1 MINLYIIDGY
11 MWIYR
16 AYHASVRAGL
26 TSPSGEP
33 TGAVHI
39 FMTNLL
45 KFIDEQDPH
54 LICVAMEG
62 GGKSFRTE
70 ICETYKAN
78 RSLPADDF
86 TIQRLRIEEILHAMK
101 IPILRVSGFE
111 ADDIIGTLSKQAQDE
126 GFEVFIC
133 SKDKDMLQLVD
144 EHIGIFINKTGEYK
158 NRAKVIEDIGITPDK
173 FTDWLALQGDSSDN
187 VLGIPGIGGKTAS
200 KLLKKYGTIEGI
212 LECINELKGKQK
224 ANLLE
229 YKDRL
234 PIAQKL
240 VTIDCSVPLGDLDY
254 VDFVLDEFSYD
265 DEELRRIFAE
275 LGFNQLLYQMDLG
288 D

>member
-1 MINLYIIDGY
+1 MINFYIIDGY
-11 MWIYR
+11 MWIHR

-33 TGAVHI
+33 TGATHV
-39 FMTNLL
+39 FVSALL
-45 KFIDEQDPH
+45 KFIREQDPMM
-54 LICVAMEG
+54 ICVAMEG
-62 GGKSFRTE
+62 GGKTFRTD

-78 RSLPADDF
+78 RSLPTNDF
-86 TIQRLRIEEILHAMK
+86 TKQRKRIEEILYAMK
-101 IPILRVSGFE
+101 IPMLRVAGFE
-111 ADDIIGTLSKQAQDE
+111 ADDIIGTLSKKAQAE

-158 NRAKVIEDIGITPDK
+158 DRAKVIEDIGITPDK
-173 FTDWLALQGDSSDN
+173 FIDYLALQGDSSDN

-200 KLLKKYGTIEGI
+200 KLLQKYGTIESI
-212 LECINELKGKQK
+212 LEHIDELKGKQK

-240 VTIDCSVPLGDLDY
+240 VTIDCNVPLGDLDY
-254 VDFVLDEFSYD
+254 TDFVLDESSYD
-265 DEELRRIFAE
+265 AEELVRIFTE
-275 LGFNQLLYQMDLG
+275 LDFNQLLYQMDLG
-288 D
+288 E

>member
-1 MINLYIIDGY
+1 MITLHIIDGY
-11 MWIYR
+11 MWIHR
-16 AYHASVRAGL
+16 AYHASAHAGL
-26 TSPSGEP
+26 TSSSGEP
-33 TGAVHI
+33 TGAIHI
-39 FMTNLL
+39 FVASLL
-45 KFIDEQDPH
+45 KFIREQEPQ
-54 LICVAMEG
+54 LLCVAME

-86 TIQRLRIEEILHAMK
+86 TKQRKRIEEILYAMK
-101 IPILRVSGFE
+101 IPMLRVPGYE
-111 ADDIIGTLSKQAQDE
+111 ADDIIGTLSKKAQAE

-158 NRAKVIEDIGITPDK
+158 DRAKVIEDIGITPDK
-173 FTDWLALQGDSSDN
+173 FIDYLALQGDSSDN

-200 KLLKKYGTIEGI
+200 KLLQKYGTIESI
-212 LECINELKGKQK
+212 LEHIDELKGKQK

-240 VTIDCSVPLGDLDY
+240 VTIDCNVPLGDLDY
-254 VDFVLDEFSYD
+254 TDFVLDESSYD
-265 DEELRRIFAE
+265 AEELVRIFTE
-275 LGFNQLLYQMDLG
+275 LDFNQLLYQMDLG
-288 D
+288 E